1 MRSFITSILLLTFA
15 TVACAS
21 GSYIGQFLFNYEDG
35 NVYRVTVKNAKSL
48 SREWIKGPE
57 KSA

>member
-1 MRSFITSILLLTFA
+1 VRSLITSILLLTFA

-21 GSYIGQFLFNYEDG
+21 ESYIGQFLFNYEGG
-35 NVYRVTVKNAKSL
+35 NVYRVTVKNSKSL
-48 SREWIKGPE
+48 SRECIKGPE